1 VFSLLRRNR
10 DVRMVFGAQ
19 VVSYLGDWFAFVA
32 LAGLVEDVTDSR
44 FLVSLVLVSMTI
56 PGLFMSPIAGS
67 FADRFDRRKI
77 LMAVSVLQAF
87 AALLLLLHSAAGI
100 WITFV
105 SQCLIAGLASF
116 VGPSTSAS
124 VPNLVDNDD
133 DLRKTNALFGSTWGT
148 MLAVGAALGGVFAA
162 AFGRNA
168 AFIANAVSF
177 VVAALLFSGVKRPM
191 QSERTQNSNKG
202 RVRPLADMKEAINVA
217 KKDPVILALLC
228 SKMTFA
234 VGAGIVSQLAVLASN
249 VFNVGDSGR
258 GLLIGVRG
266 IGSGLGPILGARIA
280 GRDMAK
286 LLKVCGYAGLVFAV
300 CYVGAALSPF
310 IGMAAVFIALA
321 HLSGGAQ
328 WTLSTLGLQMKAP
341 DHVRGR
347 VMAGD
352 MAMVNTMIGFTSI
365 LAGLTSQFIGV
376 RPAIIIFAAAA
387 AVASVVY
394 LFATAGIIRRLRS
407 ESLQQ

>member
-1 VFSLLRRNR
+1 
-10 DVRMVFGAQ
+10 MVFGAQ
-19 VVSYLGDWFAFVA
+19 IVSYLGDWFAFVA

-77 LMAVSVLQAF
+77 LIVVSILQAF

-105 SQCLIAGLASF
+105 AQCLIAALASF

-162 AFGRNA
+162 VFGRNA

-202 RVRPLADMKEAINVA
+202 RVRPIADMKEAINVA

-328 WTLSTLGLQMKAP
+328 WTLSTLGLQMEAP

-394 LFATAGIIRRLRS
+394 LFATAGIIRRLRN
-407 ESLQQ
+407 ETPQQ

>member
-1 VFSLLRRNR
+1 
-10 DVRMVFGAQ
+10 MVFGAQ

-77 LMAVSVLQAF
+77 LIVVSVLQAF

-100 WITFV
+100 WITFAA
-105 SQCLIAGLASF
+105 QCLIAGLAAF
-116 VGPSTSAS
+116 VGPSSSAS

-168 AFIANAVSF
+168 AFIANAISF

-191 QSERTQNSNKG
+191 QSERTQNSNQG
-202 RVRPLADMKEAINVA
+202 RVRPIADMKEAINVA

-266 IGSGLGPILGARIA
+266 IGSGLGPIIGARIA

-286 LLKVCGYAGLVFAV
+286 LLKVCGFAGLIFSV
-300 CYVGAALSPF
+300 CYLGAALSPF

-328 WTLSTLGLQMKAP
+328 WTLSTLGLQMQSP

-352 MAMVNTMIGFTSI
+352 MALVNLMIGCTSI
-365 LAGLTSQFIGV
+365 LAGITSELLGV
-376 RPAIIIFAAAA
+376 RPAIIIFAVAAA
-387 AVASVVY
+387 IASVIYIV
-394 LFATAGIIRRLRS
+394 LTAGLRR
-407 ESLQQ
+407 SLHTEMQQQ

>member
-1 VFSLLRRNR
+1 
-10 DVRMVFGAQ
+10 MVFGAQ
-19 VVSYLGDWFAFVA
+19 IVSYLGDWFAFVA

-77 LMAVSVLQAF
+77 LIVVSILQAF

-100 WITFV
+100 WITFL
-105 SQCLIAGLASF
+105 SQCLIAGLAAF

-124 VPNLVDNDD
+124 VPNLVDNED
-133 DLRKTNALFGSTWGT
+133 DLRKTNALFGSTWGI
-148 MLAVGAALGGVFAA
+148 MLAVGAALGGLFAA
-162 AFGRNA
+162 VFGRNA

-177 VVAALLFSGVKRPM
+177 VVAALLFAGVKRPM
-191 QSERTQNSNKG
+191 QSERTQNSSVG
-202 RVRPLADMKEAINVA
+202 RVRPIADMKEAINVA

-328 WTLSTLGLQMKAP
+328 WTLSTLGLQMESP

-387 AVASVVY
+387 AIASVVY
-394 LFATAGIIRRLRS
+394 LIATAGIIRRLRN

>member
-1 VFSLLRRNR
+1 
-10 DVRMVFGAQ
+10 MVFGAQ

-77 LMAVSVLQAF
+77 LIVVSVLQAF

-100 WITFV
+100 WITFAA
-105 SQCLIAGLASF
+105 QCLIAGLAAF
-116 VGPSTSAS
+116 VGPSSSAS

-168 AFIANAVSF
+168 AFIANAISF

-191 QSERTQNSNKG
+191 QSERTQNSNQG
-202 RVRPLADMKEAINVA
+202 RVRPIADMKEAINVA

-266 IGSGLGPILGARIA
+266 IGSGLGPIIGARIA

-286 LLKVCGYAGLVFAV
+286 LLKVCGFAGLIFSV
-300 CYVGAALSPF
+300 CYLGAALSPF

-328 WTLSTLGLQMKAP
+328 WTLSTLGLQMQSP

-352 MAMVNTMIGFTSI
+352 MALVNLMIGCTSI
-365 LAGLTSQFIGV
+365 LAGITSELLGV
-376 RPAIIIFAAAA
+376 RPAIIIFAVAAA
-387 AVASVVY
+387 IASVIY
-394 LFATAGIIRRLRS
+394 ILLTAGLRR
-407 ESLQQ
+407 SLHTEMQQQ

>member
-1 VFSLLRRNR
+1 
-10 DVRMVFGAQ
+10 MVFGAQ

-77 LMAVSVLQAF
+77 LIVVSILQAL

-202 RVRPLADMKEAINVA
+202 RVRPIADMKEAINVA

-328 WTLSTLGLQMKAP
+328 WTLSTLGLQMEAP

-394 LFATAGIIRRLRS
+394 LFATAGIIRRLRN
-407 ESLQQ
+407 ETLQQ

>member
-1 VFSLLRRNR
+1 
-10 DVRMVFGAQ
+10 MVFGAQ

-77 LMAVSVLQAF
+77 LIVVSILQAF
-87 AALLLLLHSAAGI
+87 AALLLLLHSVAGI

-105 SQCLIAGLASF
+105 AQCLIAALASF
-116 VGPSTSAS
+116 VGPSSSAS

-162 AFGRNA
+162 VFGRNA

-202 RVRPLADMKEAINVA
+202 RVRPIADMKEAINVA

-387 AVASVVY
+387 AVASIVY
-394 LFATAGIIRRLRS
+394 LIATARIIRRLRN
-407 ESLQQ
+407 ETPQQ

>member
-1 VFSLLRRNR
+1 MRRNR

-124 VPNLVDNDD
+124 VPNLVDNED
-133 DLRKTNALFGSTWGT
+133 DLRKTNALFGSTWGV
-148 MLAVGAALGGVFAA
+148 MLAVGAALGGLFAA
-162 AFGRNA
+162 VFGRNA

-177 VVAALLFSGVKRPM
+177 VVAALLFAGVRRPM

-266 IGSGLGPILGARIA
+266 IGSGLGPIIGARIA

-286 LLKVCGYAGLVFAV
+286 LLKVCGYAGIVFAV

-328 WTLSTLGLQMKAP
+328 WTLSTLGLQMEAP

-394 LFATAGIIRRLRS
+394 LIATAGIIRRLRTS
-407 ESLQQ
+407 QQH

>member
-1 VFSLLRRNR
+1 
-10 DVRMVFGAQ
+10 MVFGAQ

-77 LMAVSVLQAF
+77 LIVVSVLQAF

-105 SQCLIAGLASF
+105 AQCLIAGLAAF
-116 VGPSTSAS
+116 VGPSSSAS

-168 AFIANAVSF
+168 AFIANAISF

-286 LLKVCGYAGLVFAV
+286 LLKVCGYAGIVFAV

-310 IGMAAVFIALA
+310 IGMAAVFISLA

-328 WTLSTLGLQMKAP
+328 WTLSTLGLQMESP

-365 LAGLTSQFIGV
+365 LAGLTSQFVGV
-376 RPAIIIFAAAA
+376 RPAIIIFSAAA

-394 LFATAGIIRRLRS
+394 LIATAGIIRRLRTS
-407 ESLQQ
+407 QQH

>member
-1 VFSLLRRNR
+1 
-10 DVRMVFGAQ
+10 MVFGAQ

-77 LMAVSVLQAF
+77 LIVVSVLQAF
-87 AALLLLLHSAAGI
+87 ATLLLLLHSAAGI

-105 SQCLIAGLASF
+105 AQCLIAGLAAF
-116 VGPSTSAS
+116 VGPSSSAS
-124 VPNLVDNDD
+124 VPNLVDNDE
-133 DLRKTNALFGSTWGT
+133 DLRKANALFGSTWGT

-168 AFIANAVSF
+168 AFIANAISF

-191 QSERTQNSNKG
+191 QSERTQNSNQG
-202 RVRPLADMKEAINVA
+202 RVRPIADMKEAINVA

-266 IGSGLGPILGARIA
+266 IGSGLGPIIGARIA

-286 LLKVCGYAGLVFAV
+286 LLKVCGFAGLIFSV
-300 CYVGAALSPF
+300 CYLGAALSPF

-328 WTLSTLGLQMKAP
+328 WTLSTLGLQMQSP

-352 MAMVNTMIGFTSI
+352 MALVNLMIGCTSI
-365 LAGLTSQFIGV
+365 LAGITSELFGV
-376 RPAIIIFAAAA
+376 RPAIIIFAVAAA
-387 AVASVVY
+387 IASVIYIV
-394 LFATAGIIRRLRS
+394 LTAGLRR
-407 ESLQQ
+407 SLHTETQQQ